1 MKIALVQMNCEK
13 AAIDRNLDL
22 IHQAIADARTEGA
35 AVVCFP
41 EMCLTGY
48 IDPVKF
54 PQAVLDLDHQAV
66 QRIVEFSGIQSICVI
81 AGFVERNPEGK
92 PFITQ
97 FVASHGKMVG
107 VYRKRTIKEGEEE
120 WFAPGD
126 GRQPIFDVGGVACGL
141 AICADIDDPQI
152 FRDNAALGAKIVF
165 ECAAPGLYGSQ
176 ATRNWASGY
185 RWWRSNCLE
194 KLGQYASEQRI
205 HITVST
211 QAGRTIDED
220 FPGGGYLFD
229 DKGRLVVETED
240 WRDGVLYA
248 DMEV

>member
-22 IHQAIADARTEGA
+22 MRQAIADASAEDA

-48 IDPVKF
+48 IDPAKY
-54 PQAVLDLDHQAV
+54 PQAILTLEHQAIK
-66 QRIVEFSGIQSICVI
+66 QLVELSGTHSICVI
-81 AGFVERNPEGK
+81 AGFVEHNSYGK
-92 PFITQ
+92 PYITQ
-97 FVASHGKMVG
+97 FVASHGQMAG

-152 FRDNAALGAKIVF
+152 FGDNAALGAKVVF

-176 ATRNWASGY
+176 ATRNWVTGH
-185 RWWRSNCLE
+185 RWWRNNCLQ
-194 KLGQYASEQRI
+194 KLGKYAAEQRI
-205 HITVST
+205 HIAVST

-229 DKGRLVVETED
+229 DKGQLVVETEN
-240 WRDGVLYA
+240 WSEGVLYA
-248 DMEV
+248 DIEV

>member
-1 MKIALVQMNCEK
+1 MYCEK
-13 AAIDRNLDL
+13 ATIDRNLEL
-22 IHQAIADARTEGA
+22 MRQTAANASAEGA
-35 AVVCFP
+35 DIVCFP

-54 PQAVLDLDHQAV
+54 PQAILTLEHPAV
-66 QRIVEFSGIQSICVI
+66 QRVVEFSGTHSICVI
-81 AGFVERNPEGK
+81 AGFVEHNSDGK

-97 FVASHGKMVG
+97 FVASYGKMVG

-126 GRQPIFDVGGVACGL
+126 GRQPIFDVDGVACGL
-141 AICADIDDPQI
+141 AICADIDDPHI
-152 FRDNAALGAKIVF
+152 FRDNASLGAKVVF

-176 ATRNWASGY
+176 ETRNWVTGH
-185 RWWRSNCLE
+185 RWWRNNCLE
-194 KLGQYASEQRI
+194 KLGKYAGEQRI
-205 HITVST
+205 HIAVST

-229 DKGRLVVETED
+229 DKGGLVVESDD
-240 WRDGVLYA
+240 WSEGVLYA
-248 DMEV
+248 DIEV